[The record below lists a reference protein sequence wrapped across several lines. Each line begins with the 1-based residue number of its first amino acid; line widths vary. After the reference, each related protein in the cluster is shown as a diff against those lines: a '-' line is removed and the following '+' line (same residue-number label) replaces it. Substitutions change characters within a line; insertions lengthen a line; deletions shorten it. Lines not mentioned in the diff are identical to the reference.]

1 MLIPIIL
8 VLALLA
14 PEQPAGGAR
23 DWAWFRAANAARG
36 WWVTE
41 GRASVELTQG
51 RLEARLYDQA
61 DPEFLRLELRG
72 QTQGGEFIVHV
83 RVEATDHD
91 PEFTVSGRL
100 KRYCGPTGG
109 REVLLL
115 TDGSEA
121 IGLFRDLPAGA
132 KCTPA

>member
-1 MLIPIIL
+1 MLISILL
-8 VLALLA
+8 VLASLA
-14 PEQPAGGAR
+14 PAQPAGGAR
-23 DWAWFRAANAARG
+23 DWSWFRATNAARG
-36 WWVTE
+36 WWLTE

-61 DPEFLRLELRG
+61 DPEFLRLQLRG
-72 QTQGGEFIVHV
+72 RTKGGALIVQV

-91 PEFTVSGRL
+91 SEFTVSGRL
-100 KRYCGPTGG
+100 KRYCGLTGG

-121 IGLFRDLPAGA
+121 IGLSRELPAGA
-132 KCTPA
+132 KCAPA